1 MQHGLGTNIVLLDMN
16 TLAMTPVAYN
26 RDVMKTIGKIGMVLA
41 LLAVTLS
48 CSKETV
54 DNIGRD
60 TVLNIIRTGNWTK
73 QVKKTSVGGEV
84 ATVYTE
90 VMLEDGDR
98 LEFKSDGRAWTYRAD
113 GSGSSVPYSMPTTKQ
128 MIYDGVTYTIQETL
142 TGTIRK
148 MTLVHEEGLT
158 RVEISFER

>member
-1 MQHGLGTNIVLLDMN
+1 
-16 TLAMTPVAYN
+16 
-26 RDVMKTIGKIGMVLA
+26 MKTIGKIGLVLA
-41 LLAVTLS
+41 FLAVSLS
-48 CSKETV
+48 CSKETI

-73 QVKKTSVGGEV
+73 QVKTTRIGGEV

-90 VMLEDGDR
+90 EMLESGDR

-113 GSGSSVPYSMPTTKQ
+113 GSGTSVPYSMPTTKQ
-128 MIYDGVTYTIQETL
+128 MIYDGVTYTIQETM

-148 MTLVHEEGLT
+148 MTLVHEEGQT
-158 RVEISFER
+158 KVEIVFER